1 MSENKLNFK
10 LKVIT
15 NFKTLQAVNI
25 NTQTHILR
33 VVKQASE
40 KTEKSVHIFRQ
51 LVNQS
56 E

>member
-40 KTEKSVHIFRQ
+40 KNGKISAHFPSI
-51 LVNQS
+51 S
-56 E
+56 ESE